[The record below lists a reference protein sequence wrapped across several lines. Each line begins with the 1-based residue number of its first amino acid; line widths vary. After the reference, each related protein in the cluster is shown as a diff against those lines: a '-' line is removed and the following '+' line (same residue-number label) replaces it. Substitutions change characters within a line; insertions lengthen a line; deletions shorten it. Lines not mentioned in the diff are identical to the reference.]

1 MFIWFAVILFL
12 SKADAFSS
20 SASHSSRTTHLYA
33 NNLSRRELEIR
44 RKIAALKKEGKIGNK
59 EDFPEDGEDRYTMK
73 IQQKLGKAK
82 SKMLGYTDVEDEDD
96 DDGGDDD
103 STLAEQRIAAA
114 ETSLRTAQIGTL
126 PTVAENVSY
135 QQPSADSTRPRKQL
149 IDPSLFDNMEEESD
163 LPEEDL
169 VELVAQKI
177 LEKDE
182 QRRRMEMETLVERP
196 QRTELPKSSS
206 ITPTTDDGVELPQ
219 LTTGVGGS
227 WKKNETLEVEYYKPK
242 VGSWGAFAR
251 PKDISKAYG
260 GGRRVGPGYSNEE
273 LSEASVEATRERLQ
287 QYREKVGIDVQS
299 EKDHAAEIDLALRKG
314 AYAMQRGMYSAAVA
328 DLEQVT
334 KYCSSN
340 SKVGGKVFLELA
352 MAYEASGKLEEASF
366 VYRTLSKSRIEE
378 IKINASR
385 LLYGLEAMLFMRD
398 NVGSKAFSRTKVR
411 NTFIDTTGLAN
422 IAQNFDDVYN
432 TAWIDLDK
440 GFYKQLT
447 ESVVRSPREARQVL
461 MRAVAGGEVPRLRVV
476 QALRSIARRFDDALG
491 IEIKKAESKVV
502 EEESVAVIDGKPIL
516 SRKKQEEE
524 MLAGMM
530 QDLDE
535 FTLAAPDQMRDN
547 LSGEWRLQLL
557 ADKKGDGVKFF
568 NNTMSTQTIDMKRLS
583 FTSDGGN
590 SGLINVKQSG
600 QVQFNDERRILSK
613 TDVQV
618 SGGAGMLGLFGVT
631 SSGAAGAVSS
641 PQQVLSVDSTLLV
654 TRRVFSKNQT
664 PGEDAKEFFAVWRR
678 LPSNSGLVTNVD
690 DIFANEMTS

>member
-1 MFIWFAVILFL
+1 
-12 SKADAFSS
+12 
-20 SASHSSRTTHLYA
+20 
-33 NNLSRRELEIR
+33 
-44 RKIAALKKEGKIGNK
+44 
-59 EDFPEDGEDRYTMK
+59 
-73 IQQKLGKAK
+73 
-82 SKMLGYTDVEDEDD
+82 MLGYSTVDEAEEDD
-96 DDGGDDD
+96 DD
-103 STLAEQRIAAA
+103 SIEAEQRID
-114 ETSLRTAQIGTL
+114 ETLTRTAQIGAL
-126 PTVAENVSY
+126 PTSVENEPF
-135 QQPSADSTRPRKQL
+135 QQSSSDDSTPLSSPRKQL
-149 IDPSLFDNMEEESD
+149 IDPSLFDDMEEESD

-169 VELVAQKI
+169 IELVAQKM
-177 LEKDE
+177 LEKEE
-182 QRRRMEMETLVERP
+182 QKRRMEMETAVERS
-196 QRTELPKSSS
+196 QRTEQPKLSKTTYS
-206 ITPTTDDGVELPQ
+206 TDDDGELPQ

-287 QYREKVGIDVQS
+287 QYREKVGIDVKS

-314 AYAMQRGMYSAAVA
+314 AYAMQRGMYSAAVT

-352 MAYEASGKLEEASF
+352 MAYEASGRLEEASF

-476 QALRSIARRFDDALG
+476 QALRSIARRFDDALE

-516 SRKKQEEE
+516 SKKKQEEE

-535 FTLAAPDQMRDN
+535 FILAAPDQMKEN

-568 NNTMSTQTIDMKRLS
+568 NSTMSTQTIDMERLS

-590 SGLINVKQSG
+590 SGLMNVKQSG

-618 SGGAGMLGLFGVT
+618 SGGMLGLFGVT
-631 SSGAAGAVSS
+631 NSGAAGAVSS

-678 LPSNSGLVTNVD
+678 LPSASGLVSNVD
-690 DIFANEMTS
+690 DLFANEMTS

>member
-1 MFIWFAVILFL
+1 
-12 SKADAFSS
+12 
-20 SASHSSRTTHLYA
+20 
-33 NNLSRRELEIR
+33 
-44 RKIAALKKEGKIGNK
+44 
-59 EDFPEDGEDRYTMK
+59 MK

-82 SKMLGYTDVEDEDD
+82 SKLLGYSTVDEEDD
-96 DDGGDDD
+96 DDD
-103 STLAEQRIAAA
+103 STEQRID
-114 ETSLRTAQIGTL
+114 ETSTRIAQIGAL
-126 PTVAENVSY
+126 PTVAEPY
-135 QQPSADSTRPRKQL
+135 QQPDDSTAPSPRKQL
-149 IDPSLFDNMEEESD
+149 IDPSLFDDMEEETD

-169 VELVAQKI
+169 VELVAQKM
-177 LEKDE
+177 LEKEE
-182 QRRRMEMETLVERP
+182 QRIRMETAAVERP
-196 QRTELPKSSS
+196 QRTEQPKSSS
-206 ITPTTDDGVELPQ
+206 TDDGGELPQ

-287 QYREKVGIDVQS
+287 QYREKVGIDVKS
-299 EKDHAAEIDLALRKG
+299 EKEHAAEIDLALRKG

-352 MAYEASGKLEEASF
+352 MAYEASGRLEEASF

-476 QALRSIARRFDDALG
+476 QALRSIARRFDDALE

-535 FTLAAPDQMRDN
+535 FTLAAPDQMKEN

-618 SGGAGMLGLFGVT
+618 SGGMLGLFGAT

-641 PQQVLSVDSTLLV
+641 PQQVLTVDSTLLV

-678 LPSNSGLVTNVD
+678 LPTSGMVSNVD
-690 DIFANEMTS
+690 DLFANEMTS